1 MDLQILY
8 YTLKYKI
15 TSIIVVFTAV
25 SRCHYVRLA
34 SLLNIILSRSSHGWR
49 SLKADGAGYGTWD
62 TGCIYPYLP
71 AFCML
76 TFYMHYQHS
85 LCCSV
90 ISYIIICAT
99 IPAVKNETIKL
110 PSQIARGFF
119 QVLSLNITITA
130 AMHGTNRVMAI
141 NDINTCEGLS
151 NPPDTMS
158 LSPAAPKS
166 LRIIPIIK
174 ATDVSLEVLE
184 NLLL

>member
-1 MDLQILY
+1 MAPG
-8 YTLKYKI
+8 TP
-15 TSIIVVFTAV
+15 VVFI
-25 SRCHYVRLA
+25 R
-34 SLLNIILSRSSHGWR
+34 
-49 SLKADGAGYGTWD
+49 
-62 TGCIYPYLP
+62 IYQHF
-71 AFCML
+71 ACC

-110 PSQIARGFF
+110 PSQIARDSF